1 MRGQIAPKLGAET
14 PIIYAQLIKELLSS
28 TRPIIT
34 QPNQQLT
41 ITSQNNTTIDQI
53 NTTIQ

>member
-1 MRGQIAPKLGAET
+1 MRGQKAPKLGAET

-41 ITSQNNTTIDQI
+41 ITSQNNTTINQI